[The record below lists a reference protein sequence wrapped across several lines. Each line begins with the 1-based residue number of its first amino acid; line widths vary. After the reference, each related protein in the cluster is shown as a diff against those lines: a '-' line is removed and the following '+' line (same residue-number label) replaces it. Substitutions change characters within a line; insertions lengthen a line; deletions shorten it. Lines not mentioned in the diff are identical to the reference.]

1 MVKKSQPA
9 SSRISPVLRKD
20 APAISHCDSKRE
32 GGVGTHD
39 DGLVAVLFVVVVD
52 LLDGFDAWILS
63 GRILLL
69 MSSLVPTNSTPKQNE
84 ERVKGDHTNR
94 ESCQQTEK

>member
-9 SSRISPVLRKD
+9 SSRISPLLRKE
-20 APAISHCDSKRE
+20 APAISHSHSKTE
-32 GGVGTHD
+32 GGMGTHD

-52 LLDGFDAWILS
+52 LLDGFDAWIL
-63 GRILLL
+63 GRRILLL
-69 MSSLVPTNSTPKQNE
+69 MSSLVPTNSASKQNAE
-84 ERVKGDHTNR
+84 SKGDHTNR

>member
-9 SSRISPVLRKD
+9 SSRISPVLRKE
-20 APAISHCDSKRE
+20 APAISHCHSKRE

-69 MSSLVPTNSTPKQNE
+69 MSSLVP
-84 ERVKGDHTNR
+84 
-94 ESCQQTEK
+94 ESSASK